1 MENRTKEDV
10 IIVDLQSKE
19 SLRNALDEFKEKII
33 KNDLELCSGD
43 DYLKCFMKLVDGEV
57 ERISVDDIKD
67 IDFVDEVLRISDFEG
82 VEDAED
88 EYYEPFSNVAV
99 FSAALAYDDL
109 LDDMLSLAY
118 ETIKL
123 VNDLGDVYDLWTDEC
138 HVFGVDMFVAIALKY
153 PEYTY
158 LFSEYILSN
167 WDTEHADYVFEAMSM
182 LKDKWG
188 FDTNILKAIAY
199 CKDEELFRKLVR
211 IESFN
216 YETQNYSYE
225 YTLLN
230 HFRENPV
237 DYNYFKSQYLECAKK
252 NKLEPRDNHYYSTVE
267 VLFSHFAP
275 YKTEEE
281 SRTEILIEDTYE
293 NEIAELTAAF
303 NANVSSDFRKPVY
316 DLKSINLDK
325 IKRKY
330 VVSRKEQKSDK
341 GYEELRKDY
350 DECINDFCRS
360 NILKDKK
367 SWNATEEEKAPFYA
381 NCKQAAE
388 IITAYFFDGESFDKV
403 ESIVMPMLGDYVDSS
418 LNDIV
423 WEFSDELLNRAIY
436 MFARFPYEKRMF
448 DFWSRWQYEQKENTG
463 VAFFDYLLE
472 LGLSTTYAFKFL
484 IKNYMRT
491 FSYYDIKEN
500 LLALAFHTIYPKY
513 DLYEEIKT
521 LPANL
526 IVFALEQA
534 AQDETFRPQ
543 LEKFANHINR
553 RVRTDASFLLR
564 KYNF

>member
-19 SLRNALDEFKEKII
+19 SLKNALAEFKEKII

-43 DYLKCFMKLVDGEV
+43 DYLKCFMKLVEGEV
-57 ERISVDDIKD
+57 KRISVNDIKD

-138 HVFGVDMFVAIALKY
+138 HVFGVDLFVALALKY

-167 WDTEHADYVFEAMSM
+167 WDTEHADYVFEAISM

-188 FDTNILKAIAY
+188 FDVNILKAIAY
-199 CKDEELFRKLVR
+199 CKDEELFRRLVR

-216 YETQNYSYE
+216 YETQDYSYE

-230 HFRENPV
+230 HFKENPA

-252 NKLEPRDNHYYSTVE
+252 NKFEPRGAQYYSTVE

-293 NEIAELTAAF
+293 NEIEELTAAF
-303 NANVSSDFRKPVY
+303 NANVSIDFRKPVY

-350 DECINDFCRS
+350 DECINDFCLS
-360 NILKDKK
+360 NIIKDKK

-381 NCKQAAE
+381 NCNQAAE
-388 IITAYFFDGESFDKV
+388 IITTYLFDGESFDKV
-403 ESIVMPMLGDYVDSS
+403 ESVVIPMLGDYVDSS

-500 LLALAFHTIYPKY
+500 LLALAFHTIFPKY

-553 RVRTDASFLLR
+553 RVRTEASFLLR
-564 KYNF
+564 KYNL